1 MLNMENTENEERIL
15 TLNYTGKSG
24 VNILKSKYDIIK
36 EITLTTLRENGPT
49 HKMLRIV
56 ESVL

>member
-1 MLNMENTENEERIL
+1 MENTENEERIL